1 MSAFFR
7 LIARVG
13 RYKRHFTL
21 SILSNILLSV
31 FTVVSIPL
39 LIPFFQMLFEK
50 NVPVTEPP
58 TTHAIDQWVNYY
70 LSMMIQEV
78 GKINALMWVCGIMII
93 VFFIKNV
100 FRYLATYFM
109 APVRNGI
116 IYDLRKELFDKFLD
130 LPLSYYSTE
139 KKGKLL
145 SSMTTDV
152 QEIEWSILNVIDAIF
167 KSPII
172 IAGSIFFMIY
182 ISPQLT
188 AFVAV
193 LLVFTAFI
201 IGGISKNLK
210 KESGKAQEK
219 VAELT
224 STLEET
230 IGGIRII
237 KGFGAEKHLSKRF
250 EQENS
255 SFRNILTALI
265 WRRDLSSPLSEFLG
279 ITVVTFLLY
288 YGSVLVFEDKLQP
301 ETFFTFVFAF
311 YQVIEPSKTFAT
323 TYYNIQKGLGALDR
337 VEAILFTPNP
347 IEEKQNAKDIEGFN
361 TDIIFDKVS
370 FAYRDGGEEVL
381 RDISLTIPKGKIVAI
396 VGPSG
401 AGKSTLT
408 DMLPRFY
415 DPTGGKILIDGR
427 DLKDISL
434 SSLRDQFSLVSQEA
448 ILFHDTVRNNIVFG
462 KQATEEEI
470 IHAAKVAN
478 AHDFI
483 SAMPQGYDTLI
494 GDRGVKLSGGQ
505 RQRLTIARAVLRNP
519 AILILDEATS
529 ALDSESERWVQ
540 DALTQ
545 LMKGRTSIVIAH
557 RLSTIQN
564 ADIIVVMENG
574 KIIQMGNHQ
583 ELIAEVNLY
592 RKLVEMQNLDPGALQ
607 S

>member
-583 ELIAEVNLY
+583 ELIAEDNLY

>member
-583 ELIAEVNLY
+583 ELIAEDNLY
-592 RKLVEMQNLDPGALQ
+592 RKLVEMQNLDPGALL

>member
-1 MSAFFR
+1 
-7 LIARVG
+7 
-13 RYKRHFTL
+13 
-21 SILSNILLSV
+21 
-31 FTVVSIPL
+31 
-39 LIPFFQMLFEK
+39 
-50 NVPVTEPP
+50 
-58 TTHAIDQWVNYY
+58 
-70 LSMMIQEV
+70 
-78 GKINALMWVCGIMII
+78 
-93 VFFIKNV
+93 
-100 FRYLATYFM
+100 
-109 APVRNGI
+109 
-116 IYDLRKELFDKFLD
+116 
-130 LPLSYYSTE
+130 
-139 KKGKLL
+139 
-145 SSMTTDV
+145 
-152 QEIEWSILNVIDAIF
+152 
-167 KSPII
+167 
-172 IAGSIFFMIY
+172 
-182 ISPQLT
+182 
-188 AFVAV
+188 
-193 LLVFTAFI
+193 
-201 IGGISKNLK
+201 
-210 KESGKAQEK
+210 
-219 VAELT
+219 
-224 STLEET
+224 
-230 IGGIRII
+230 
-237 KGFGAEKHLSKRF
+237 
-250 EQENS
+250 
-255 SFRNILTALI
+255 
-265 WRRDLSSPLSEFLG
+265 
-279 ITVVTFLLY
+279 
-288 YGSVLVFEDKLQP
+288 LVFEDKLQP

-347 IEEKQNAKDIEGFN
+347 IKEKENAIDIDGFRSH
-361 TDIIFDKVS
+361 IVFDKVS
-370 FAYRDGGEEVL
+370 FTYQNNDEEVL

-415 DPTGGKILIDGR
+415 DPTGGKILIDGK

-470 IHAAKVAN
+470 IQAAKVAN

-483 SAMPQGYDTLI
+483 SSMPQGYDTLI

-583 ELIAEVNLY
+583 ELIAEDNLY
-592 RKLVEMQNLDPGALQ
+592 RKLVEMQNLDPGALP

>member
-1 MSAFFR
+1 
-7 LIARVG
+7 
-13 RYKRHFTL
+13 
-21 SILSNILLSV
+21 
-31 FTVVSIPL
+31 
-39 LIPFFQMLFEK
+39 MLFEK

-70 LSMMIQEV
+70 LSMMIQDV

-188 AFVAV
+188 AFVAI

-250 EQENS
+250 ENEND

-347 IEEKQNAKDIEGFN
+347 IEEKENAIDIDGFQSH
-361 TDIIFDKVS
+361 IVFDKVS
-370 FAYRDGGEEVL
+370 FAYQNNDEEVL

-415 DPTGGKILIDGR
+415 DPTGGKILIDGK

-470 IHAAKVAN
+470 IQAAKVAN

-483 SAMPQGYDTLI
+483 SSMPQGYDTLI

-583 ELIAEVNLY
+583 ELIAEDNLY

>member
-188 AFVAV
+188 AFVAI

-347 IEEKQNAKDIEGFN
+347 IAEKQNAKDIEGFN

-483 SAMPQGYDTLI
+483 SSMPQGYDTLI

-583 ELIAEVNLY
+583 ELIAEDNLY